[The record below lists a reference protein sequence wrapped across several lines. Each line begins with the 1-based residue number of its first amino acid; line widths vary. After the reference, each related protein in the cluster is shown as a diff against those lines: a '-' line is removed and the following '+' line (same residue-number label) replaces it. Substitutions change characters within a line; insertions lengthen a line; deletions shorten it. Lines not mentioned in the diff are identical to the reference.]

1 MADHDPFVDL
11 LDRALD
17 DIGPI
22 DVDGLA
28 ERLRAR
34 RVRHRRRRRTSRL
47 VPLGAVAAVVVL
59 LVVVVVRNQPAA
71 QVSTDDGNQ
80 ANDGPHTFGFEPGWH
95 KLDPGPL
102 GSAPVGTAAWT
113 GRELVFL
120 FTSDPDPVPQPDGLA
135 GSAYDPAARTWRWIA
150 PMPLPAGTL
159 ESVWAGT
166 ELIVIRTAT
175 GSTQRLPDAA
185 AAWDPVSD
193 TWRTLPAPPPVVA
206 NGFAG
211 SFWSGSEAIFPS
223 RLSRFDVARSAWSAL
238 PPLPPDSSGRFI
250 GGWTGSELVMVRTSG
265 PGETLA
271 WEPGNDAWVVR
282 APPPSF
288 LAIGATASDGR
299 LIMARAT
306 SEGAGG
312 AAYEAASDQWNQ
324 LPPFDPPLQRC
335 STSVVQLGNTAAVQ
349 WCSTVAVLATDRW
362 IDVGLPVVDE
372 PNGTSPGMPGIYLGN
387 LVGAGDVM
395 FGYQVLARPVGTSLD
410 LFVPAPGQVTGS
422 SSEPAMKAPAGDRVS
437 TPAAWP
443 IVRIGSAT
451 LDVPNGFTVVKRVGD
466 GAEVT
471 VGVPIEPGWP
481 PEPPCT
487 IRSRRSSDDPSSSL
501 GALRGLSSQP
511 QVARVSTQ
519 FGNPAGAFLAAG
531 DVDADEHVIV
541 AASAEEVI
549 DIACGRLILARELA
563 QYLR

>member
-1 MADHDPFVDL
+1 MADRDPFVDV

-17 DIGPI
+17 DVGPI

-28 ERLRAR
+28 ERLQAR
-34 RVRHRRRRRTSRL
+34 RMRHRRRRRTSRM
-47 VPLGAVAAVVVL
+47 VPLGAVAALIVL

-71 QVSTDDGNQ
+71 QVSTDDGTE
-80 ANDGPHTFGFEPGWH
+80 ADDGLRTFGFEPGWH
-95 KLDPGPL
+95 ELDPGPL

-135 GSAYDPAARTWRWIA
+135 GSAYDPAARTWRRIA

-211 SFWSGSEAIFPS
+211 AFWSGSEAIFPS

-250 GGWTGSELVMVRTSG
+250 GGWTGSELVMVRISG

-271 WEPGNDAWVVR
+271 WEPGNDAWVLR

-288 LAIGATASDGR
+288 LATGATASKGR
-299 LIMARAT
+299 LILARAA
-306 SEGAGG
+306 SEGSGG
-312 AAYEAASDQWNQ
+312 AAYDAAGDGWTL
-324 LPPFDPPLQRC
+324 LPPIDRPVQRC
-335 STSVVQLGNTAAVQ
+335 STSVVQLGSTAAVQ
-349 WCSTVAVLATDRW
+349 WCSTVAVLASGRW
-362 IDVGLPVVDE
+362 IDVGLPIVDA
-372 PNGTSPGMPGIYLGN
+372 PNGAGPGLPGVYLGI
-387 LVGAGDVM
+387 LVGAGDVL
-395 FGYQVLARPVGTSLD
+395 FGYQERARPDGTSLD
-410 LFVPAPGQVTGS
+410 LFVPAPGQVPGS
-422 SSEPAMKAPAGDRVS
+422 STEPDPQAPAGDRAS

-443 IVRIGSAT
+443 IVRIGGAT
-451 LDVPNGFTVVKRVGD
+451 LDVPNGFTVNAERNGD
-466 GAEVT
+466 QVT

-487 IRSRRSSDDPSSSL
+487 ITSRRSSDDPSSSL

-511 QVARVSTQ
+511 HVDRVSTQ

-531 DVDADEHVIV
+531 DVDAHEHVIV
-541 AASAEEVI
+541 AASTEEVI
-549 DIACGRLILARELA
+549 DIACGRLLLARELA
-563 QYLR
+563 QYVR